1 MDFSMITPRT
11 CVLKVNFHCPACEK
25 KVYKALQKINGVRT
39 IEIDG
44 RNGKVT
50 VSGSADPYTLQK
62 ALSKI
67 GKRAEIMWDS
77 SKASV
82 NQHTANQNRSI
93 SVSQTQEIDP
103 RQLEQLSK
111 IKRLKQVELTK
122 TIKFTF
128 NDDDG
133 SCPDLD
139 TCTSQFYADD
149 HFNGRQVVPS
159 HHRLGG
165 GSGGGTAHG
174 CCCHNN
180 HSNRAMNNNNYYHGG
195 NGGCGSTR
203 ALPPADRCDHW
214 RSGYGPS
221 APPALPPPRQMPPP
235 PQQYSHYGP
244 NYFSDENPNGC
255 RLI

>member
-1 MDFSMITPRT
+1 MT

-67 GKRAEIMWDS
+67 GKRAEILWDS

-93 SVSQTQEIDP
+93 SVSQTQEIDH
-103 RQLEQLSK
+103 RQLEQLSN

-128 NDDDG
+128 NDDDDG
-133 SCPDLD
+133 SCQDLD

-149 HFNGRQVVPS
+149 HFNGRQAVPA

-165 GSGGGTAHG
+165 GSGSGTAHG
-174 CCCHNN
+174 CCCHTNHNN
-180 HSNRAMNNNNYYHGG
+180 HRAMNNSNYYHHGG
-195 NGGCGSTR
+195 NGGCGSSTR
-203 ALPPADRCDHW
+203 ALPPADGCDHW

-221 APPALPPPRQMPPP
+221 APPALPPPRRMPPP